1 MCNRVIWVVH
11 DSTKSV
17 SFQLRACVKRVLC
30 ELCEKKFA
38 NHEPEHKNHPRTTR
52 TKNDIIIIF
61 CRFHV
66 IALYF
71 FVRSC
76 NMWWTISR
84 AFFIRCKA
92 LLEQP
97 PISRF
102 YSYMFCNG
110 VSGHRRKSRR
120 TIENNVFRPL
130 DFQSIRKKR
139 RRPFSIYSLFYAHR
153 RDISGLVL
161 GQNLNTSFFQ
171 IGSAARSLS
180 LSSLFYW

>member
-1 MCNRVIWVVH
+1 MNLN
-11 DSTKSV
+11 TKIT
-17 SFQLRACVKRVLC
+17 RERP
-30 ELCEKKFA
+30 ELKTILLLFF
-38 NHEPEHKNHPRTTR
+38 R
-52 TKNDIIIIF
+52 
-61 CRFHV
+61 RFHV

-102 YSYMFCNG
+102 YSYMFYNG

-120 TIENNVFRPL
+120 TIENNVFPSSRFLVHSKKNTPAIFDLLTFLCASAGHFWLGVRAKLEQRHFL
-130 DFQSIRKKR
+130 DRFRGSVTLSRARYFTGDQIPYQHLESKPVENEPDHDKKE
-139 RRPFSIYSLFYAHR
+139 
-153 RDISGLVL
+153 
-161 GQNLNTSFFQ
+161 T
-171 IGSAARSLS
+171 AR
-180 LSSLFYW
+180 F